1 MTEKQKLLDNLI
13 QKSGKTKEELN
24 EIISEK
30 VNELSGLISEEG
42 AIYIIANELGI
53 RLDSERPKKE
63 ANLVKIDEV
72 TEPKTPVSLN
82 CKVLRKYDRVN
93 FSSKKGGDGNVQSIL
108 VGDETGII
116 RIVFWN
122 EKTQLLENVHEGDI
136 LKIINAYTREN
147 PNQERIEIHY
157 GQYSD
162 IEVNPEGVKVEVQ
175 EFRPNDI
182 SATEKKIPDL
192 GEGERNIKLSG
203 LVTDFEI
210 PRYYVGCPECFKKV
224 FQDENSYKCAE
235 HEEVEAI
242 KIPIVNLVI
251 DDGDATIGVVA
262 FRDRAENMTGLKD
275 KEIIALTED
284 IDKYRNFSKKIIG
297 SKIEFVGNTSL
308 NNMTGEMQIIA
319 NQILNIEFKD
329 LEDVAKEISEE
340 DEKPSPKEDKKTKKA
355 QDANS
360 TKKSQASSSEEQSSS
375 KSSQGEDDELG
386 EIEEIDIDDDL
397 L

>member
-1 MTEKQKLLDNLI
+1 MTEKQKLLENLVE
-13 QKSGKTKEELN
+13 KSGKTNEELN
-24 EIISEK
+24 ELISEK

-42 AIYIIANELGI
+42 AIYIIANELGV

-162 IEVNPEGVKVEVQ
+162 IEVNPKGVEVEVK
-175 EFRPNDI
+175 EFQPNTI
-182 SATEKKIPDL
+182 EATEKKIPDIK
-192 GEGERNIKLSG
+192 EGERNIKLSG
-203 LVTDFEI
+203 VITDFEI

-224 FQDENSYKCAE
+224 FQDENTYKCAE
-235 HEEVEAI
+235 HDEVEAI
-242 KIPIVNLVI
+242 KIPIVNIVL
-251 DDGDATIGVVA
+251 DDGEATIGIVG
-262 FRDRAENMTGLKD
+262 FRDRAESMTGLKD
-275 KEIIALTED
+275 KEIISLTED
-284 IDKYRNFSKKIIG
+284 IDKYRDFSKKIIG
-297 SKIEFVGNTSL
+297 SKIDIVGNASL
-308 NNMTGEMQIIA
+308 NNMTGEMQVIA

-329 LEDVAKEISEE
+329 IEEVAKELIEE
-340 DEKPSPKEDKKTKKA
+340 DNSKSKEKTQKQEIKKETAK
-355 QDANS
+355 Q
-360 TKKSQASSSEEQSSS
+360 EESQSS
-375 KSSQGEDDELG
+375 QDDDDLG